1 MMRRTR
7 RVLASATVVLVTSL
21 LAVAVPTAASAAPP
35 VTASVA
41 SDTSGDLDAFVF
53 DSLTVDYFL
62 ERDADG
68 TARMRVVERFVADFP
83 ETDQNRG
90 MRRLI
95 PESYNGQPL
104 HPALVSVT
112 DENGD
117 PRPVETDSDDGT
129 LGILTRGSDYL
140 HGLNTFVFTY
150 DLENVVWDFD
160 DTGLEFYWDVNGTD
174 WAQPFREVTA
184 TLHLAPPLV
193 GSLSGSQSCYV
204 GASGETR
211 RCVDLS
217 VSADGATVS
226 ASDRELAPHETL
238 TLAVGFDAGTFEI
251 FDTAYFSSPFGW
263 LQVGSLAALAGATGW
278 ALRNRRRSLG
288 DEGGR
293 PTIIAEY
300 EPPREIDALESAVL
314 LGKTSAA
321 IPAEV
326 LEQAIV
332 GSIRILDGEP
342 GRWGT
347 SKLRAELVD
356 PDRADENG
364 RMLLRALFP
373 QLQPGDVYSF
383 GSSDTR
389 LSSTAQGIL
398 KSAGERLTAL
408 GMYRPVR
415 SGTRGWPI
423 AVWAVAAGLT
433 ILFGILALLGFVHP
447 AVPIIGI
454 ALAASSF
461 FVVLIAMARVPL
473 SATGAEARDHLRG
486 VEQFI
491 CWAEADRIRVLQSP
505 SGAERVAIDTD
516 DPRQMLRLYERLLP
530 YAVVFGQEKQWAQ
543 HLTVL
548 YAAAGV
554 TAPVW
559 YAGTGAF
566 DASSFA
572 AGIGTLSS
580 SAASSSS
587 TSGGSSGGG
596 AAGGGGGGGGGGGA

>member
-1 MMRRTR
+1 MRRTR
-7 RVLASATVVLVTSL
+7 RALASATAVLVASL
-21 LAVAVPTAASAAPP
+21 LGVTLPAAASAAPP
-35 VTASVA
+35 VVSSVSGET
-41 SDTSGDLDAFVF
+41 SDDLDAFEF
-53 DSLTVDYFL
+53 DSLTVDYYL

-83 ETDQNRG
+83 EADQNRG
-90 MRRLI
+90 MRRLL

-104 HPALVSVT
+104 HPTLVSVT

-117 PRPVETDSDDGT
+117 ARPVETDSDDGT
-129 LGILTRGSDYL
+129 LGILTRGAEYL
-140 HGLNTFVFTY
+140 HGRNTFVFTY
-150 DLENVVWDFD
+150 DVENVVWDFD

-184 TLHLAPPLV
+184 TLHLDPSLV
-193 GSLSGSQSCYV
+193 ESLSGSQSCYV

-211 RCVDLS
+211 RCADLT
-217 VSADGATVS
+217 VSADGTTVS
-226 ASDRELAPHETL
+226 ASSRDLAPHETL
-238 TLAVGFDAGTFEI
+238 TLAVGFDAGAFET
-251 FDTAYFSSPFGW
+251 FDTGYLASPFGW
-263 LQVGSLAALAGATGW
+263 LQAGSLAALVGATGW

-288 DEGGR
+288 DEPGR
-293 PTIIAEY
+293 PTVIAEY
-300 EPPREIDALESAVL
+300 EPPRDIDALESAVL

-321 IPAEV
+321 VPAEV

-342 GRWGT
+342 GRWGKG
-347 SKLRAELVD
+347 KLRAELVD

-373 QLQPGDVYSF
+373 QLRPGEVYSF

-398 KSAGERLTAL
+398 KSAGERLTSL

-415 SGTRGWPI
+415 PGTRGWPI
-423 AVWAVAAGLT
+423 AIWAVAAVLT

-447 AVPIIGI
+447 ALPVIGI
-454 ALAASSF
+454 VVAASSF
-461 FVVLIAMARVPL
+461 FVVLIALARTPL
-473 SATGAEARDHLRG
+473 SATGAETRDHLRG

-491 CWAEADRIRVLQSP
+491 RWAEADRIRALQSP

-543 HLTVL
+543 HLTAL

-559 YAGTGAF
+559 YAGTGGF

-587 TSGGSSGGG
+587 ASGGSSGGG